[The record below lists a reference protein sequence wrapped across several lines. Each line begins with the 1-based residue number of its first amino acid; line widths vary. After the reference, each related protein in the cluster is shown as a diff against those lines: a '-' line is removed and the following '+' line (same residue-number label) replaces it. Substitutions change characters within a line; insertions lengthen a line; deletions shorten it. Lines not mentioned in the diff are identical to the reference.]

1 MQSTVMAA
9 AQAVTLDSP
18 YDSVFVPLVDDLV
31 DALVGDDPASFLTA
45 VEGRARLLAA
55 EHCLRMA
62 DVFIGLQ
69 LGLGAFRGA
78 LSEAAPD
85 EALVV
90 ERLGRLEGEALLRAG
105 VGFAE
110 GLEDTVGQLSQT
122 VAALAP
128 TDPVT
133 GLINAA
139 EVGRRL
145 AVELERCRRTEVGL
159 GAFAAAIVARGGA
172 RRGAPA
178 DFDDLLRCSA
188 RLIAADVRRYDTV
201 GRLGDVEFVAV
212 LPHVSRH
219 GVQAVLERLRHGL
232 AGQCSSEDKV
242 AFRFAATHLDVVDMV
257 ATDLLE
263 LLAAGLNRA
272 RRGAETVVWV

>member
-1 MQSTVMAA
+1 MQSTLMAA
-9 AQAVTLDSP
+9 AQAVALDSP

-31 DALVGDDPASFLTA
+31 DALEGDDPASFLTA

-55 EHCLRMA
+55 ERSLRMA

-78 LSEAAPD
+78 LSGASPD
-85 EALVV
+85 EALVAQ
-90 ERLGRLEGEALLRAG
+90 RLSLIEGEALLRAG

-110 GLEDTVGQLSQT
+110 GLEEAVGHLSQT

-128 TDPVT
+128 TDPLT
-133 GLINAA
+133 GLINAT
-139 EVGRRL
+139 EVSRRL

-159 GAFAAAIVARGGA
+159 GAFAAALVAGDGVRRGGQT
-172 RRGAPA
+172 
-178 DFDDLLRCSA
+178 DLDELLRCSA
-188 RLIAADVRRYDTV
+188 RLIAADVRRYDMV

-232 AGQCSSEDKV
+232 ASQCSSQNKV
-242 AFRFAATHLDVVDMV
+242 AFRFAAAHLDVVDMA
-257 ATDLLE
+257 ATDLLD
-263 LLAAGLNRA
+263 LLAAGLAEA